1 MRPVPDQTI
10 LLTGATDGMGRE
22 LARELAA
29 QGASLIL
36 HGRNAAKGQDL
47 LAELR
52 ASTGNDKLSY
62 ELADFSSLE
71 DIRKLADRVLST
83 HDRLDALVNNAGIG
97 VELAR
102 QESQDGLELTFQVDY
117 LAAYML
123 SCRLA
128 PLLVR
133 SAPARI
139 VNVSSAG
146 QAPINFRDVM
156 LERNWDGVQAYCQA
170 KLAQISLTF
179 DLAERLRGT
188 GVTANA
194 LHPASYMP
202 TKMVVNLFTPQST
215 VEEGV
220 RSTLRMI
227 TDPSLDDVT
236 GAYFNRTQRSRA
248 GAQAYDERDRARLR
262 ALSES
267 LTGVSFPADLSG

>member
-36 HGRNAAKGQDL
+36 HGRNATKGQDL

-52 ASTGNDKLSY
+52 ASTGNDRLSY

>member
-36 HGRNAAKGQDL
+36 HGRSATKGAEL

-52 ASTGNDKLSY
+52 ASTGNDRLSY

-179 DLAERLRGT
+179 DLAERLHGT

-220 RSTLRMI
+220 HSTLRMI
-227 TDPSLDDVT
+227 TDPSLDNVT

-267 LTGVSFPADLSG
+267 LTGVSFPSDLSG